1 MDLLLA
7 VALVGVFFL
16 IMAAVYSIINAG
28 QQTALLRSL
37 TAAAGALRRQAGKP
51 GWRQVPD
58 DEDVAAGRLSAVER
72 TRRAAV
78 AVTHEGRTVRVAV
91 FSSMVPA
98 AHYQGVPVGRAT
110 ALGLVVAVDVPELGG
125 DLRMDPPRAAR
136 GYYEMSGGLAPLVVG
151 DVEKKVLAQL
161 KSYQPPAVDVA
172 DGVACFTF
180 TDMDLAEQVDELAAL
195 ACDVV
200 DILVDVR
207 KSVPPGGE

>member
-1 MDLLLA
+1 MDLLQI
-7 VALVGVFFL
+7 VIVFGVFFL

-28 QQTALLRSL
+28 QQSALLRSV
-37 TAAAGALRRQAGKP
+37 TAAAGALRRQAGEP

-58 DEDVAAGRLSAVER
+58 DEDVPVGRMSASER

-78 AVTHEGRTVRVAV
+78 AGTCEGRTVRAAV
-91 FSSMVPA
+91 FSSMVPSGR
-98 AHYQGVPVGRAT
+98 YQGVPHGGVAV
-110 ALGLVVAVDVPELGG
+110 LGLVVAVDVPELSG
-125 DLRMDPPRAAR
+125 DLRMDPPKASR
-136 GYYEMSGGLAPLVVG
+136 GYEMSGGLAPLVAG
-151 DVEKKVLAQL
+151 DTEKKLLAQL
-161 KSYQPPAVDVA
+161 KSYQPPAVDIA

-180 TDMDLAEQVDELAAL
+180 TDMDLAEQVDELAGL

>member
-1 MDLLLA
+1 MDFLLV
-7 VALVGVFFL
+7 VALIGVFLL
-16 IMAAVYSIINAG
+16 ITTAVYSIINAG
-28 QQTALLRSL
+28 QRSALLRS
-37 TAAAGALRRQAGKP
+37 AAAATGALRRQAGKP

-58 DEDVAAGRLSAVER
+58 DEDVAAGRMSATER

-78 AVTHEGRTVRVAV
+78 AVTREGRTVRAAV
-91 FSSMVPA
+91 FSSTVPSSR
-98 AHYQGVPVGRAT
+98 YQGVPVGAVT
-110 ALGLVVAVDVPELGG
+110 VLGLVVAVDVPELHG
-125 DLRMDPPRAAR
+125 DLRMDPPEASR
-136 GYYEMSGGLAPLVVG
+136 GYEMSGSLAPLVAG
-151 DVEKKVLAQL
+151 DAEKKVLAQL

-172 DGVACFTF
+172 GGVACFTF